1 MKPHLLIIFSLLFT
15 KSFAQNV
22 TSLEEQDEIK
32 QVIADEAKFYY
43 ARNLE
48 KWANCYRQ
56 TPQSYWAIIDREGGT
71 MQKEGWDNIN
81 AFVSGYLKENPK
93 SVKCTFKREDYNFR
107 RVNPT
112 YIWVTFDQTKTLS
125 GKKDLSKEIRIL
137 ELIKSEWKIVN
148 RTGFHMPTEK
158 TTKEEP
164 IATLKDKDK
173 KEIVGK
179 DKKEVIKKDEKLIS
193 EKDKKANSEKEVK
206 EVSEKDKKNKS
217 RKRNEQ

>member
-1 MKPHLLIIFSLLFT
+1 MKPYLLIIFSLLFT

-93 SVKCTFKREDYNFR
+93 AVKCTFKRENYNFR

-112 YIWVTFDQTKTLS
+112 YIWVTFDQTKILS

-148 RTGFHMPTEK
+148 RTGFYMPTEK